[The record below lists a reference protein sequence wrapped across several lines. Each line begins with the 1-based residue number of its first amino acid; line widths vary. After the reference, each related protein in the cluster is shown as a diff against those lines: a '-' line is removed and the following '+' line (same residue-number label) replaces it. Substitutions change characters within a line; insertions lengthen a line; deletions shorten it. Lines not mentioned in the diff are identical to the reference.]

1 MFFKE
6 FVSVKRKKI
15 KKGASQTYDT
25 PSITLVC
32 YEKFERNETSQFQ
45 SCFTKHDF
53 IEKA

>member
-1 MFFKE
+1 MTG
-6 FVSVKRKKI
+6 S
-15 KKGASQTYDT
+15 
-25 PSITLVC
+25 PITLVC